1 MEKEVTWVAECA
13 SMHKGDIGLVYKML
27 LSCATNRVSIAK
39 FQLGH
44 NKDDELRYID
54 PWAPQMVRWA
64 KDLGQEIM
72 FSVFSMDAL
81 RLVRELGIKRVKL
94 AHQVALSKNHK
105 DSKLIEAVIAS
116 GMEVFISAP
125 PPRLHRMRMP
135 NVKWL
140 HCQSTY
146 PTYPEQMKMPLDF
159 NKQGYFGYSSH
170 MHGPGDAYLAVA
182 RGAKYI
188 EKHVALDAELVT
200 RDAAFALT
208 FSQFREM
215 IYHGDTIARITG

>member
-1 MEKEVTWVAECA
+1 VDEVLWVAECG
-13 SMHKGDIGLVYKML
+13 SMHKGNIGLVYKML
-27 LSCATNRVSIAK
+27 LSCATNRVSISK
-39 FQLGH
+39 WQLGH
-44 NKDDELRYID
+44 DKNDPLRHID

-72 FSVFSMDAL
+72 FSVFSLEAF
-81 RLVRELGIKRVKL
+81 RLVKELGLKRVKL
-94 AHQVALSKNHK
+94 AHQVATSKAHK
-105 DSKLIEAVIAS
+105 DSILTEAVIAS

-140 HCQSTY
+140 HCQSAY

-159 NKQGYFGYSSH
+159 KKQGYWGYSSH

-182 RGAKYI
+182 RGARYV

-200 RDAAFALT
+200 RDATFALT
-208 FSQFREM
+208 FPQFREM
-215 IYHGDTIARITG
+215 RYHGDTIARIL